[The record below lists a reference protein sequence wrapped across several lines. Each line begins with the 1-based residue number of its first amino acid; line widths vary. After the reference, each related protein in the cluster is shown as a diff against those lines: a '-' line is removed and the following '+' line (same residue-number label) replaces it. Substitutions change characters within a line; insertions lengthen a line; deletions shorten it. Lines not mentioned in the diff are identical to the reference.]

1 MMGQDYRN
9 CIVCDQEEPEG
20 IFIFDSFVCRNC
32 EAEMIKTDTA
42 EDKYMFFIKQMRQ
55 IWLKQNA

>member
-1 MMGQDYRN
+1 MAGHNYRN
-9 CIVCDQEEPEG
+9 CIVCSQDEPEG
-20 IFIFDSFVCRNC
+20 IFIFDSFVCRHC
-32 EAEMIKTDTA
+32 ETEMIKTDAT